1 MKISQDFAVLFL
13 HAFPLNSDMY
23 SEQFKALELEGIP
36 YVAIDYHGF
45 GNTPVFPTFKDLK
58 QYTDY
63 IVSKLFENRIKQVVP
78 VGDSMGGYIMF
89 DMWKRHRDIIKG
101 FVFVSTRAE
110 ADTEEARKNRML
122 TIEKIKK
129 EGIEFLI
136 KFMLEAQT
144 SPTTKKD
151 TKKMRDLE
159 CIMRKATPEGIINAL
174 TALAN
179 REDFREIL
187 KDISVPTLIVAGKDD
202 EKVTP
207 PSIVRKI
214 AEGIP
219 NSEFVE
225 IENSAH
231 LPPFE
236 NPEAFNKVLIS
247 FLKNLYY

>member
-1 MKISQDFAVLFL
+1 MRISQNFAVLFL

-23 SEQFKALELEGIP
+23 TEQFKALKKEGIT
-36 YVAIDYHGF
+36 YVAVDYHGF
-45 GNTPVFPTFKDLK
+45 GKTPLFPTFKDLK

-63 IVSKLFENRIKQVVP
+63 IVSKLFENGIEQVVP

-89 DMWKRHRDIIKG
+89 DMWKRHREIIKG

-122 TIEKIKK
+122 TIERIKK
-129 EGIEFLI
+129 EGIDFLI

-144 SPTTKKD
+144 SPNTKKN
-151 TKKMRDLE
+151 TEKMKNLE
-159 CIMRKATPEGIINAL
+159 CIMRKATPEGVINAL
-174 TALAN
+174 IALAN
-179 REDFREIL
+179 REDFTDIL
-187 KDISVPTLIVAGKDD
+187 KDISVPTLVIAGKDD

-207 PSIVRKI
+207 PSVVKKI

-219 NSEFVE
+219 NSKFIE

-236 NPEAFNKVLIS
+236 NPEKFNEILIK
-247 FLKNLYY
+247 FLNSIL